1 MRIVIYKLL
10 KILKKFKKKLQGN
23 FKTPLKLATMKSV
36 LPALFTL
43 TIQVYAHVGQLFS
56 GIYIHSYRLVC
67 RYSVSDAGQ
76 SARPETP
83 LPRERC
89 PV

>member
-1 MRIVIYKLL
+1 MRIVIYNLL

-23 FKTPLKLATMKSV
+23 FKTPPKLATMKSV

-56 GIYIHSYRLVC
+56 GIYISLFAL
-67 RYSVSDAGQ
+67 YSDWNKKKTLWVIPQ
-76 SARPETP
+76 SVYSEFS
-83 LPRERC
+83 LLEI
-89 PV
+89 